1 MTSSKN
7 ANLVLFTLATSD
19 KPLTISDMQFR
30 SGMSYNTVKRT
41 VFADSRVV
49 RHEGYPARFT
59 MEMPPEFDTDRMVVD
74 YDKPAE
80 GWITWLNEVR
90 PLLVSI
96 TAISKDM
103 SFDELE
109 RKSLMFSSLGQS
121 FTSLSK
127 DVASAIDDDDTT
139 VWDSW
144 FSRESG
150 AVSDS

>member
-1 MTSSKN
+1 MNSSKN

-59 MEMPPEFDTDRMVVD
+59 MEMPPEFDTRRMVIQ
-74 YDKPAE
+74 YDRPEE
-80 GWITWLNEVR
+80 GWITWLNEIR

-103 SFDELE
+103 SLDEVE
-109 RKSLMFSSLGQS
+109 RKSTMFASLGTS
-121 FTSLSK
+121 FSTLSK
-127 DVASAIDDDDTT
+127 DLIDAVNHDDTM
-139 VWDSW
+139 DW
-144 FSRESG
+144 FEYFRGEVDGS
-150 AVSDS
+150 VD